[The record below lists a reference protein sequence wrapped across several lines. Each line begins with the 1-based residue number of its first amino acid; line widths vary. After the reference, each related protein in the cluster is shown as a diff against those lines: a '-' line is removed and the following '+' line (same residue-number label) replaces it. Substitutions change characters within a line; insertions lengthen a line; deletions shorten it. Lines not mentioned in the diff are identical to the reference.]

1 MTIETSIFKAN
12 VGHEGNAGQIALEG
26 LESDLVK
33 APIRGIA
40 TGSTYSC
47 VDKVKIFKFVRK
59 YEDDVE
65 VDGEWIQWV

>member
-1 MTIETSIFKAN
+1 MAIETDVFKAH
-12 VGHEGNAGQIALEG
+12 VGREGNLGQITMEG
-26 LESDLVK
+26 LESDLDK

-59 YEDDVE
+59 FEDGVE